1 MHTRFKIANLR
12 PAVAGA
18 ALCALLAGC
27 SEKPPAAAPLAS
39 ADTPLLSVPIQRNGA
54 WVIEAQDASNK
65 THRLLLDTGASF
77 DVFEAQGPLAATP
90 LTQDAEAAFLRQ
102 GVLTHPGADSGMTV
116 NTLSNAHHT
125 ELGLRPALRAQGWT
139 LPADTLALKDKFGRI
154 ALTGDTPFDGIIGV
168 ESMSKLTWRADYV
181 AGKLTAYA
189 DAAPAHDWQQCTFM
203 TRDLRARS
211 PLIELGLA
219 NESNQF
225 VLDTGFDA
233 DILLPQ
239 ELFDNLEHAK
249 QFAQVQTVFTTDI
262 TNQVIPRPE
271 GLVAGFTIGQIAMP
285 RLAVQGRGQD
295 LRLGM
300 GVLEKMDRFELDF
313 RHYRFCFDLPS
324 KPQDSTLTVVR
335 STLERQGDRYAIVTL
350 APDGRLAESGAN
362 MGDLIAQVDGTDVKA
377 LNLDQLSE
385 RLANPA
391 PHEVTVQ
398 RGDRTL
404 ALKLR

>member
-12 PAVAGA
+12 PAIAGT

-27 SEKPPAAAPLAS
+27 GEKPPAAAPVAS
-39 ADTPLLSVPIQRNGA
+39 ADAPLLSVPIQRNGA

-77 DVFEAQGPLAATP
+77 DVFEAQGPLAAAP
-90 LTQDAEAAFLRQ
+90 LTKDAEAEFLRQ
-102 GVLTHPGADSGMTV
+102 GTLTRPTAGSGMNV
-116 NTLSNAHHT
+116 NTLSDAYHT
-125 ELGLRPALRAQGWT
+125 EFGLRPALRVQNWA
-139 LPADTLALKDKFGRI
+139 LPAGSPAFRGELGRI
-154 ALTGDTPFDGIIGV
+154 ATIGDAPFDGIIGV
-168 ESMSKLTWRADYV
+168 DSMSKLTWRADYV

-189 DAAPAHDWQQCTFM
+189 DAAPTHDWQQCTFM
-203 TRDLRARS
+203 TRDSRTRS
-211 PLIELGLA
+211 PLIELSLGD
-219 NESNQF
+219 ESNQF
-225 VLDTGFDA
+225 VLDTGYDA
-233 DILLPQ
+233 DIMVPQ
-239 ELFDNLEHAK
+239 ELFDNLERAR
-249 QFAQVQTVFTTDI
+249 QFPQVHTVFGTDI
-262 TNQVIPRPE
+262 ANRTIPRPE
-271 GLVAGFTIGQIAMP
+271 GLIAGFAIGQKAMP
-285 RLAVQGRGQD
+285 KLTVQGGGQD
-295 LRLGM
+295 LRLGI

-324 KPQDSTLTVVR
+324 KPQDSALTVVR

-362 MGDLIAQVDGTDVKA
+362 MGDLIAKVDGTDVKT
-377 LNLDQLSE
+377 LDLEQLSE

-391 PHEVTVQ
+391 THEVTLQ